1 MLQVSVNNISGP
13 TSGRSVH
20 VGLVAGSET
29 LRNLGPVVRHMI
41 FGLLD
46 EPLPVT
52 LFCPA
57 KTDVV
62 NIPAPPVQIIEYDT
76 TRIPFLR
83 QRAFDALARQV
94 AQSGISLLHALD
106 TDVAGLTGRLAAE
119 VGVDYIIG
127 IYSLV
132 RDVRP
137 LDMHCRAVLAASEPI
152 RRHLLNSHVGP
163 VEMFHLLRPGV
174 HQSRE
179 ATCFVNPAHS
189 TAIVA
194 GGVFQEHK
202 PFATVLEVFAQLQKS
217 RQDCVFFVVGS
228 GPDEVRLR
236 RLSEKLGL
244 TANLTFVDRQDADE
258 LKGILRAADIFI
270 SPAPSNRLEIELLSA
285 MAAGVPVIAAGA
297 KACDFIIQD
306 ETALTYRSGSAAE
319 LADKL
324 ALLMDDHYAAKK
336 LAEKAL
342 EYLRKNHSPAKMARQ
357 LIDLYYA
364 VAGKKRPV
372 G

>member
-1 MLQVSVNNISGP
+1 MSQTSYNNKSGP
-13 TSGRSVH
+13 VSGRSVH
-20 VGLVAGSET
+20 VGLVAGRET

-41 FGLLD
+41 VGLLD

-57 KTDVV
+57 KTDVA

-83 QRAFDALARQV
+83 RRAFDLIAQQV
-94 AQSGISLLHALD
+94 VQSGTSLLHALD
-106 TDVAGLTGRLAAE
+106 IDAASLTSRLAAE
-119 VGVDYIIG
+119 AGMDYVIG
-127 IYSLV
+127 IYSLG
-132 RDVRP
+132 RDVRS
-137 LDMHCRAVLAASEPI
+137 LDMHCRAVLAAGEPI
-152 RRHLLNSHVGP
+152 RRRLLNSHIGP
-163 VEMFHLLRPGV
+163 EGMVHLLRPGV
-174 HQSRE
+174 HQAGE
-179 ATCFVNPAHS
+179 ATCFVDPAHS

-194 GGVFQEHK
+194 GGELRDHK
-202 PFATVLEVFAQLQKS
+202 YFDSVLEVFARLQKS
-217 RQDCVFFVVGS
+217 RQDCVFFIVGN
-228 GPDEVRLR
+228 GPDEARLR
-236 RLSEKLGL
+236 RMAEKLGL
-244 TANLTFVDRQDADE
+244 TPNLTFVDRQSPDE

-270 SPAPSNRLEIELLSA
+270 SPVPSNRLDIELLSA

-297 KACDFIIQD
+297 KVCDFVIPD
-306 ETALTYRSGSAAE
+306 ETALTYRPGSASE

-324 ALLMDDHYAAKK
+324 AFLMNDHYAAER

-342 EYLRKNHSPAKMARQ
+342 EYLRANHSPAKMAGQ

-364 VAGKKRPV
+364 VTKKKRPV